1 MQMPTR
7 PNVRIFNLWASVGR
21 LTTFAAVAV
30 LVVSGCT
37 GIDLFLGPLL
47 GLGNQN
53 NNNSIKLG
61 IAIAEPNG
69 QVNASA
75 GVLTPIRWADIADI
89 EGTVVRITAQR
100 RNIDDEDTAE
110 PIHLVGDGTTGSGRD
125 ALADGDNDIFQWDV
139 AGVRVGTYV
148 IVATIEAPDGET
160 RTVQSRDPDRGT
172 NSTITVT
179 TALPI
184 PTLAFTDPGNADVTV
199 TSPTPFT
206 ITWTDNGPQ
215 NPDALVSIKL
225 DPDTNHNNGNEIT
238 LVSAI
243 PLSEDGTSGSFVF
256 NFIDENGDLIAS
268 DTYNLFAVLDDGV
281 NDPVTVNAVGQLV
294 VVN

>member
-1 MQMPTR
+1 MQKPSR
-7 PNVRIFNLWASVGR
+7 PNEQNVNFRISLGR
-21 LTTFAAVAV
+21 VTTFTAVAA
-30 LVVSGCT
+30 LIVSGCT

-61 IAIAEPNG
+61 IAIAEPNA

-75 GVLTPIRWADIADI
+75 GVLTPIRWADIASI

-100 RNIDDEDTAE
+100 RNIDDEDTAD

-148 IVATIEAPDGET
+148 IIATIESPDGET
-160 RTVQSRDPDRGT
+160 RTVQSRDADRGT
-172 NSTITVT
+172 NGTIVVT
-179 TALPI
+179 TALPV
-184 PTLAFTDPGNADVTV
+184 PTLSFTDPGNADVTV
-199 TSPTPFT
+199 TAPTPFT
-206 ITWTDNGPQ
+206 IMWTDNGPQ

-225 DPDTNHNNGNEIT
+225 DLDTNHNNGNEIT
-238 LVSAI
+238 LVSAQ
-243 PLSEDGTSGSFVF
+243 PLSENGASGSFVF
-256 NFIDENGDLIAS
+256 NFVDENGDSVPS
-268 DTYNLFAVLDDGV
+268 DTYNLFAVIDDGV